1 MPINFPSSTRMTMIL
16 KRGLASSIFLLV
28 PTAALAQNVNYAE
41 LEQLFGEPVTT
52 SVTGKPQRVSEAP
65 ASITIITRDD
75 IRRSPAHDIPGLIQ
89 AYAGIDVV
97 RWTGGQSDVAVR
109 GGIQPFNP
117 RLLVMVNGR
126 QVYLDHYG
134 MTNWAGI
141 SVQLEE
147 IQQIEVV
154 RGPNSALFGFN
165 AVSGVINIITINPLQ
180 SQQTSAIVEG
190 GTAGQVR
197 ASAAAAFKLSNWLG
211 LRLSGGYEKFHELEG
226 TSTSALA
233 SQEPGIVFRP
243 EHKELSGEL
252 IARIDDAT
260 EAGLSFDHS
269 DSRRLEFTSGL
280 FSSPH
285 RYKFSALGGHF
296 SHDTGWGVVSVHG
309 FRNWSDIQVPL
320 PSLGAEGT
328 INNKVTVAAG
338 NILVRAGAS
347 DTLRFSLE
355 YRDNQLKIT
364 PGFSGLTRYKGY
376 AGGAMWEHQLND
388 SLVLTLA
395 ARVDHLKLG
404 QGGVG
409 AIPSV
414 FTQADYNRS
423 FTDWSG
429 NGALLFRLSD
439 ASSLRLAA
447 ASGVQAPSL
456 FSFGEAAVFTIP
468 GLPVPI
474 VFTGNPYIKPARIW
488 SAELGFLHN
497 FAAIDSHL
505 ELTAFYNKT
514 NDLIASPTS
523 QQQPIAAPPAY
534 PFLQWIAGNI
544 GSFEAYGLEAALS
557 GTIRRNWHWMANY
570 SWTGKKQDIPGNANG
585 MFQHGLALAT
595 GTPAHKVKA
604 QLSYEHGPLLSTVAV
619 RYLSKT
625 KQLVQ
630 LSLSPGQ
637 PLGLIAVPQ
646 SLAVDAKIAFRVNP
660 RVTLSVAGDNLT
672 NAGGAGMSPAPAE
685 RRLRASVQVR
695 F

>member
-1 MPINFPSSTRMTMIL
+1 MPIHFASPKRMTMIL
-16 KRGLASSIFLLV
+16 KRGLASSIFLLA
-28 PTAALAQNVNYAE
+28 PTAALAQSVNYAE
-41 LEQLFGEPVTT
+41 LEQLFDEPVTT
-52 SVTGKPQRVSEAP
+52 SVTGKPQRASEAA

-89 AYAGIDVV
+89 AYAGIDVA

-109 GGIQPFNP
+109 GGVQTFNP

-126 QVYLDHYG
+126 QIYLDHYG

-165 AVSGVINIITINPLQ
+165 AVSGAINIITINPLQ
-180 SQQTSAIVEG
+180 SQQASAIVEG

-197 ASAAAAFKLSNWLG
+197 VSTAAAFKLSNWLG
-211 LRLSGGYEKFHELEG
+211 LRLSGGYEKFKELEG
-226 TSTSALA
+226 ADASELA
-233 SQEPGIVFRP
+233 SQEPGIVFKP

-252 IARIDDAT
+252 VARIDDMT
-260 EAGLSFDHS
+260 GAGLSLDHS
-269 DSRRLEFTSGL
+269 DSRRLEFSSAL

-285 RYKFSALGGHF
+285 HYKFSSLGAHV
-296 SHDTGWGVVSVHG
+296 SHDTGWGMVSVHG
-309 FRNWSDIQVPL
+309 FRNWSDIRIPL
-320 PSLGAEGT
+320 PSLKTELT
-328 INNKVTVAAG
+328 FHNRVFVAG
-338 NILVRAGAS
+338 GDVLVRSGTS
-347 DTLRFSLE
+347 DTLRFSVE
-355 YRDNQLKIT
+355 YRDNQLKT
-364 PGFSGLTRYKGY
+364 FPGFPGLTRYKGY
-376 AGGAMWEHQLND
+376 AGGAMWEHQLD
-388 SLVLTLA
+388 DFLVLTLA
-395 ARVDHLKLG
+395 ARLDHLTLG
-404 QGGVG
+404 QAG
-409 AIPSV
+409 ADKIPSI

-423 FTDWSG
+423 LTDWSG

-456 FSFGEAAVFTIP
+456 FSFGEAAVFPIP
-468 GLPVPI
+468 GLPVP
-474 VFTGNPYIKPARIW
+474 VVLTGNPYIKPARIW
-488 SAELGFLHN
+488 SAELGFSRN

-514 NDLIASPTS
+514 DNLIASPTL
-523 QQQPIAAPPAY
+523 QQQPSAAPPAY
-534 PFLQWIAGNI
+534 PFFQWTAGNV

-557 GTIRRNWHWMANY
+557 GRIRRNWHWMVNY
-570 SWTGKKQDIPGNANG
+570 SWTGKKQDVPGNANG

-604 QLSYEHGPLLSTVAV
+604 QLSYEHGRLLSTVAA

-625 KQLVQ
+625 EQIVQ
-630 LSLSPGQ
+630 LNRVPGQ
-637 PLGLIAVPQ
+637 PLGLVAVPQ
-646 SLAVDAKIAFRVNP
+646 SLAVDAKIAFSLTST
-660 RVTLSVAGDNLT
+660 VTLSVAGDNLT
-672 NAGGAGMSPAPAE
+672 GAGGAGMSPVPAE
-685 RRLRASVQVR
+685 RRLRASAQVR